1 MILYPFLP
9 GLYFVETR
17 LKGLTQK
24 ISWIII
30 YLIPIFTFYF
40 WNISKVTVSSSIALV
55 LAIILVNLIYE
66 NGYIQNDVWTTRR
79 ESKPTQRL
87 SELDS
92 DFIFKHAVLIFSV
105 RLLWFVVLTAAL
117 SMIVKLSYFIHFI
130 YGIILLQGIFSTY
143 NLFRSKVNL
152 YLILPLSYLRFYL
165 PLLILVSIN
174 DNLYFLLSLFLLYPV
189 PKFLEFCKQPRY
201 GMHLVS
207 KIVGNIDRFRVFYYL
222 FLIVISSVIF
232 YFSNIPHSDF
242 LLFISTF
249 YFLYR
254 LSGYLLIKRS
264 ARFNR
269 AVLKGAKEEYRK

>member
-1 MILYPFLP
+1 MTLYPFLP

-24 ISWIII
+24 ISWVII
-30 YLIPIFTFYF
+30 YLIPIFMFYI
-40 WNISKVTVSSSIALV
+40 WNIARVSASSFIALV

-79 ESKPTQRL
+79 ESKPTSRL
-87 SELDS
+87 SEVDS
-92 DFIFKHAVLIFSV
+92 DFIYKHSFLIFSI
-105 RLLWFVVLTAAL
+105 RLLLFVALATAL
-117 SMIVKLSYFIHFI
+117 FMSVEFEYFIQFVF
-130 YGIILLQGIFSTY
+130 GITLLQGIFYTY
-143 NLFRSKVNL
+143 NLFRSRVNL

-165 PLLILVSIN
+165 PLFIIVSLN
-174 DNLYFLLSLFLLYPV
+174 ENFYFLLSLFLLYPV

-201 GMHLVS
+201 GMHLIS

-222 FLIVISSVIF
+222 LLTVVSAVLF
-232 YFSNIPHSDF
+232 YFSNVPHFDF
-242 LLFISTF
+242 LLFISIF

-254 LSGYLLIKRS
+254 LFGYLLIKRS